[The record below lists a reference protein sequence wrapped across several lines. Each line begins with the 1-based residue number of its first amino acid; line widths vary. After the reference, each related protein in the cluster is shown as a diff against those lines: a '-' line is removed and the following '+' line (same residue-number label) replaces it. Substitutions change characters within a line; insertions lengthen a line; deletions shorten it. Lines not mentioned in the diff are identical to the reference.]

1 MDFYPQKP
9 GESVCVG
16 MEGLGDGYEAFV
28 GRLKMDMAT
37 ANGPKNTTGNSLS
50 NPSQSQQVQQA
61 RYVGYPSS
69 TNAFTVTREAKPAL
83 SDSSGNSM
91 AMDVSM
97 QEPVSSSGAV
107 GVAEPSGNRGPSQ
120 NFSTDVSRMPDVPP
134 RRGGHRRA
142 QSEIA
147 FRLPDDIMFD
157 GDLGFSGF
165 DMPTVSDDA
174 TEAEDLISMY
184 MDMEK
189 LTSFGEPLNAA
200 AGEGSK
206 LPSGADTNRAPHHSR
221 SLSVDAVF
229 SALEGN
235 LEGTRGNLGSAG
247 PSRPRHRHSNSM
259 DSSSSLQINQLS
271 SESLETKKAMAA
283 KKLQELAL
291 IDPKRAKRILAN
303 RQSAVRSKER
313 KMRYISELERR
324 VQTLQTEATTLSAQ
338 LTMLQRDTTG
348 LTTENNELKLRLQ
361 AMEQQAQLRDALNEA
376 LRDKVQRLKIAT
388 GQIAPNNTN
397 AFNMSAP
404 AQQLPLNRSF
414 FPPTQ
419 HSHRLN
425 QQFQSFQHSTSALN
439 NQPLM
444 GQSQVHQNFPHY
456 GPAGQLQGL
465 VGSQGGSAVESE
477 VSSSSINLPSSSSF

>member
-229 SALEGN
+229 SGLEGN

-313 KMRYISELERR
+313 KMHYISELERR

>member
-1 MDFYPQKP
+1 
-9 GESVCVG
+9 

-37 ANGPKNTTGNSLS
+37 ANAPKNTTGNSLG

-69 TNAFTVTREAKPAL
+69 TNAFTLTREAKPAL

-91 AMDVSM
+91 VMDVTM

-107 GVAEPSGNRGPSQ
+107 GITEPRNLGPSQ

-189 LTSFGEPLNAA
+189 LTSFGEPLNAV

-206 LPSGADTNRAPHHSR
+206 LPLGADTNRATHHSR

-229 SALEGN
+229 SGLESD

-259 DSSSSLQINQLS
+259 DGSSSLQINQLS

-361 AMEQQAQLRDALNEA
+361 SMEQQAQLRDALNET
-376 LRDKVQRLKIAT
+376 LREKVQRMKIAT
-388 GQIAPNNTN
+388 GQLSSNNTN
-397 AFNMSAP
+397 AFNMSAT

-414 FPPTQ
+414 FSPTQ

-425 QQFQSFQHSTSALN
+425 QQFQSFQHPPSAMN

-444 GQSQVHQNFPHY
+444 GQSQVHQNFPQY
-456 GPAGQLQGL
+456 GSAGQLQGL
-465 VGSQGGSAVESE
+465 MGSQGGPAVESE
-477 VSSSSINLPSSSSF
+477 VSSGSVNHPASSSF

>member
-1 MDFYPQKP
+1 M
-9 GESVCVG
+9 CVG

-61 RYVGYPSS
+61 RFVGYPSS

-107 GVAEPSGNRGPSQ
+107 GVAEPSGNRGSSQ
-120 NFSTDVSRMPDVPP
+120 NFSTDVSRMPDFPP

-157 GDLGFSGF
+157 GDLGFAGL

-174 TEAEDLISMY
+174 TEADDLISMY

-189 LTSFGEPLNAA
+189 LTSFGEPLNAV

-206 LPSGADTNRAPHHSR
+206 LPSGADTNRASHHSR

-229 SALEGN
+229 SGFEGN

-397 AFNMSAP
+397 AFNMSAT
-404 AQQLPLNRSF
+404 AQQLPVNRSY

-425 QQFQSFQHSTSALN
+425 QQFQSFQHSSSAMN

-444 GQSQVHQNFPHY
+444 GQSQGHQNFPHY

-465 VGSQGGSAVESE
+465 VGGQGGSAVESE
-477 VSSSSINLPSSSSF
+477 VSSGSINHPSSSSF